1 MRIRQTAAVFAA
13 LAAAA
18 PFHALAQEGRAP
30 GQTTLSIAQRED
42 LSARALAILN
52 ERCTVCH
59 GAQRFEARHFSEE
72 EWNRVLDLMVGRGAR
87 LSGEEMDVLRH
98 WSKEK

>member
-1 MRIRQTAAVFAA
+1 MRISWIGAVLAA
-13 LAAAA
+13 LAAA
-18 PFHALAQEGRAP
+18 PLGALAQEGRAP

-42 LSARALAILN
+42 LSLRALAILN

-59 GAQRFEARHFSEE
+59 GAERFEARHFNEE
-72 EWNRVLDLMVGRGAR
+72 EWNRVLDSMVGLGAR